1 MTPEVGLVIRHIY
14 LWRDEHKREQ
24 IEGRKARPC
33 LIIHTRLNEHGEI
46 EVYIC
51 PVTHTQPEISD
62 QSIEIPLATK
72 QRLKLDNQRS
82 WIITSE
88 VNLFKWKG
96 PDVRKQKLENLL
108 MVIYHIDLSGRL
120 LIRLN
125 IMQGNTAWILLNGY
139 MNQGR
144 LTDEQIA

>member
-14 LWRDEHKREQ
+14 LWRDEHKRGQ

-33 LIIHTRLNEHGEI
+33 LIIHKRLNDYGET

-51 PVTHTQPEISD
+51 PITHTQPEKSG

-72 QRLKLDNQRS
+72 QRLKLDTQQS

-96 PDVRKQKLENLL
+96 PDVRATQTGEHAYGYVPHRLIQAAIKQVTDNARER
-108 MVIYHIDLSGRL
+108 RL
-120 LIRLN
+120 GIVKRVHEPES
-125 IMQGNTAWILLNGY
+125 AY
-139 MNQGR
+139 S
-144 LTDEQIA
+144 

>member
-14 LWRDEHKREQ
+14 LWRDEQKRGQ

-51 PVTHTQPEISD
+51 PVTHTQPENSN
-62 QSIEIPLATK
+62 QSIEISLATK

-82 WIITSE
+82 WIVS
-88 VNLFKWKG
+88 
-96 PDVRKQKLENLL
+96 RQKIWDKPAGKLRETFMYYSL
-108 MVIYHIDLSGRL
+108 VS
-120 LIRLN
+120 LIH
-125 IMQGNTAWILLNGY
+125 TVS
-139 MNQGR
+139 
-144 LTDEQIA
+144 

>member
-14 LWRDEHKREQ
+14 LWRDEQKRGQ

-33 LIIHTRLNEHGEI
+33 LIIPTRLNEHGEI

-51 PVTHTQPEISD
+51 PVTHTQPENSN
-62 QSIEIPLATK
+62 QSIEISLATK

-82 WIITSE
+82 WIIISE

-96 PDVRKQKLENLL
+96 PDVRKTEAGEFAYGYLP
-108 MVIYHIDLSGRL
+108 HR
-120 LIRLN
+120 LIRVA
-125 IMQGNTAWILLNGY
+125 I
-139 MNQGR
+139 NQVIHNAR
-144 LTDEQIA
+144 KHSLDIVERVHEPRAAYR

>member
-14 LWRDEHKREQ
+14 LWRDEHKRGQ

-33 LIIHTRLNEHGEI
+33 LIIHKRLNKYGET
-46 EVYIC
+46 EVLVC
-51 PVTHTQPEISD
+51 PITHTLPETSG

-82 WIITSE
+82 WIITNE

-96 PDVRKQKLENLL
+96 PDVRETQTGEHAYGYLPHRLIQTAIKQ
-108 MVIYHIDLSGRL
+108 VINNARERRL
-120 LIRLN
+120 GIVKRVHEPEP
-125 IMQGNTAWILLNGY
+125 AY
-139 MNQGR
+139 S
-144 LTDEQIA
+144 